1 MRKNL
6 LSSALLFGTLIF
18 SSITYSQ
25 NDRFAFAITDLQSS
39 AVGGWNALRKL
50 DLKSGEFTPVLLNG
64 SDASITAY
72 DVTTRKS
79 WKEIPDVKYGN
90 FMQAP
95 FSTGVAA
102 MAYDKKNNRLYFTP
116 MFIDQLRYVDL
127 KTMKVF
133 YVTDQAFTR
142 LGSMHND
149 EGKVITRMVINP
161 DGTGYAVSNDANT
174 FIRFTT
180 NKKLQ
185 ITQLG
190 SLVDDPSNGGVS
202 VHNRCS
208 SWGGDMIAD
217 DEGNLYI
224 LSARNSVYKEDV
236 ETKAAKLLGYI
247 KGLPQDFTT
256 NGAVVTTEG
265 KVLVSSAVNG
275 NAYFVVDPKDWSA
288 TQYEAKAGVFRSSDL
303 ANSNY
308 LQTKPKNTTQ
318 SEIVTRKAPENIIAA
333 NKIQIYPNPV
343 SNNQFTLQFGKI
355 TAGNYNIE
363 MTNVT
368 GQIVMQRGVNVQSE
382 DQVEVISI
390 KSSLARG
397 VYLIKV
403 SGRNN
408 ESILS
413 QKLVVQ

>member
-1 MRKNL
+1 
-6 LSSALLFGTLIF
+6 
-18 SSITYSQ
+18 
-25 NDRFAFAITDLQSS
+25 
-39 AVGGWNALRKL
+39 
-50 DLKSGEFTPVLLNG
+50 
-64 SDASITAY
+64 
-72 DVTTRKS
+72 
-79 WKEIPDVKYGN
+79 
-90 FMQAP
+90 
-95 FSTGVAA
+95 
-102 MAYDKKNNRLYFTP
+102 
-116 MFIDQLRYVDL
+116 
-127 KTMKVF
+127 MKVF
-133 YVTDQAFTR
+133 YVTDQSFTK

-149 EGKVITRMVINP
+149 EGKIITRMVINP

-180 NKKLQ
+180 GKKLQ

-208 SWGGDMIAD
+208 SWGGDMVAD

-224 LSARNSVYKEDV
+224 LSSRNSVYKIDV

-256 NGAVVTTEG
+256 NGAVVTPEG

-275 NAYFVVDPKDWSA
+275 NAYFLVDPKDWSA
-288 TQYEAKAGVFRSSDL
+288 TQYESKAGIFRSSDL

-318 SEIVTRKAPENIIAA
+318 SEIVTRKVPDNIIAA
-333 NKIQIYPNPV
+333 SKIQIYPNPV
-343 SNNQFTLQFGKI
+343 SNNQFTLQFGKVG
-355 TAGNYNIE
+355 TGNYNIE

-368 GQIVMQRGVNVQSE
+368 GQIVMQRAVNVQSE
-382 DQVEVISI
+382 DQVETISI
-390 KSSLARG
+390 KSSMARG
-397 VYLIKV
+397 VYLVKV
-403 SGRNN
+403 TGRNN
-408 ESILS
+408 ESVLS

>member
-1 MRKNL
+1 MRKSLLFSALL
-6 LSSALLFGTLIF
+6 LSSFCF
-18 SSITYSQ
+18 SIITYSQ
-25 NDRFAFAITDLQSS
+25 NDRFAFAITDLQST
-39 AVGGWNALRKL
+39 GTGWNALRKL
-50 DLKSGEFTPVLLNG
+50 DLKTGEFTTVLLNG
-64 SDASITAY
+64 ADASLTAY
-72 DVTTRKS
+72 DVSTRKA
-79 WKEIPDVKYGN
+79 WKSIPDVKFGDY
-90 FMQAP
+90 MAAP
-95 FSTGVAA
+95 FNTGVAA

-116 MFIDQLRYVDL
+116 MFIDQLRYIDL

-133 YVTDQAFTR
+133 YVTDQAFTK

-149 EGKVITRMVINP
+149 EGKVISRMVINP

-180 NKKLQ
+180 GKKLE

-202 VHNRCS
+202 IHNRCS

-217 DEGNLYI
+217 NEGKLYI
-224 LSARNSVYKEDV
+224 LSSRNSVYKIDV

-275 NAYFVVDPKDWSA
+275 NAYFLVDPKDWSA
-288 TQYEAKAGVFRSSDL
+288 TQYESKAGIFKSSDL
-303 ANSNY
+303 ANSNF
-308 LQTKPKNTTQ
+308 LQTKPKNATQ
-318 SEIVTRKAPENIIAA
+318 SEIVTRKAPTNIIAA
-333 NKIQIYPNPV
+333 SKIQIYPNPA
-343 SNNQFTLQFGKI
+343 SNQFTLQFGKI
-355 TAGNYNIE
+355 PTGNYNIE

-368 GQIVMQRGVNVQSE
+368 GQIVVQRAVNVQSE
-382 DQVEVISI
+382 DQVETFSI

-397 VYLIKV
+397 VYLVKV
-403 SGRNN
+403 SGSDNV
-408 ESILS
+408 SVFS

>member
-1 MRKNL
+1 MRKNI
-6 LSSALLFGTLIF
+6 LSSALLLGTL
-18 SSITYSQ
+18 SVALITYSQ
-25 NDRFAFAITDLQSS
+25 NDRFAFAITDLQSTGS
-39 AVGGWNALRKL
+39 GWNALRKL
-50 DLKSGEFTPVLLNG
+50 DLKSGEFTQVLLNG
-64 SDASITAY
+64 SDAAMPVY
-72 DVTTRKS
+72 DVSTRKA
-79 WKEIPDVKYGN
+79 WKMVPDVNFGN
-90 FMQAP
+90 YLQAP

-133 YVTDQAFTR
+133 YVTDQAFTK

-149 EGKVITRMVINP
+149 EGKVISRMVINP

-180 NKKLQ
+180 GKKLM

-202 VHNRCS
+202 IHNKCS

-217 DEGNLYI
+217 DQGGLYI
-224 LSARNSVYKEDV
+224 LSARNSVYKIDV

-247 KGLPQDFTT
+247 QGLPQDFTT

-275 NAYFVVDPKDWSA
+275 NAYFLVDPKNWTA
-288 TQYEAKAGVFRSSDL
+288 TQYESKGSIFRSSDL

-318 SEIVTRKAPENIIAA
+318 SEIVTRKVPDNFIA
-333 NKIQIYPNPV
+333 
-343 SNNQFTLQFGKI
+343 
-355 TAGNYNIE
+355 
-363 MTNVT
+363 
-368 GQIVMQRGVNVQSE
+368 QSK
-382 DQVEVISI
+382 ISI
-390 KSSLARG
+390 
-397 VYLIKV
+397 
-403 SGRNN
+403 
-408 ESILS
+408 
-413 QKLVVQ
+413 

>member
-1 MRKNL
+1 MRKSL
-6 LSSALLFGTLIF
+6 LFSALLLGSF
-18 SSITYSQ
+18 SFSIITYSQ
-25 NDRFAFAITDLQSS
+25 NDRFAFAITDLQST
-39 AVGGWNALRKL
+39 GTGWNALRKL
-50 DLKSGEFTPVLLNG
+50 DLKSGEFTTVLLNG
-64 SDASITAY
+64 SDAAVPAY
-72 DVTTRKS
+72 DMTTKKA
-79 WKEIPDVKYGN
+79 WKAMPGLQFGDI
-90 FMQAP
+90 MQIP

-133 YVTDQAFTR
+133 YVTDQPFTK

-180 NKKLQ
+180 GKKLE

-202 VHNRCS
+202 IHNRCS

-217 DEGNLYI
+217 DEGKLYI
-224 LSARNSVYKEDV
+224 LSARNSVYKIDV

-275 NAYFVVDPKDWSA
+275 NAYFLVDPKDWSA
-288 TQYEAKAGVFRSSDL
+288 TQYESKADVFKSSDL

-308 LQTKPKNTTQ
+308 LQTKPKNLTQ
-318 SEIVTRKAPENIIAA
+318 SEIITRKDNFIAA
-333 NKIQIYPNPV
+333 GKIQIYPNPA
-343 SNNQFTLQFGKI
+343 NDQFTLQFGKI
-355 TAGNYNIE
+355 PTGNYNIE
-363 MTNVT
+363 MTNT
-368 GQIVMQRGVNVQSE
+368 IGQIVVQRAVNVQSE
-382 DQVEVISI
+382 DQVENIPI
-390 KSSLARG
+390 KSSFARG
-397 VYLIKV
+397 VYLVKV
-403 SGRNN
+403 SGSNN
-408 ESILS
+408 QSVFS